1 MMKQYVFN
9 GNLYNCELLT
19 ENMETKKLFYFL
31 RNTQNSSDVIKIAK
45 EDMPDEYFPKLVK
58 FQAGDI
64 VRVNGYYIDHIQE
77 DMEIDVNLKLTE
89 HIFDAD
95 GNKIKAGNE
104 YVSTDGKFF
113 KAGKYDIL
121 WQYGLNPGTVDGATL
136 IATGSVSF
144 LSGKVIEKPIHLRFG
159 NMDVVLDESECV
171 QSTLSGEHIPRVW
184 ENRYIEYD
192 DEIITCNDILKGL
205 TDEYQLC
212 DDCGDIHYVEDM
224 TDTRDGRIC
233 EHCLDNYYVWSE
245 VMEEYIHRNDAVWVG
260 NEPMTDE
267 YRDSHY
273 YCCEACGEW
282 FDLDCNG
289 CESDDG
295 YYLCDG
301 CMDDYTCENGDV
313 YYKDSGYIRCYH
325 PDIDLHFYGEG
336 PKFLGC
342 EYEVQGGGC
351 NSRIAES
358 IFGDYA
364 EFYCSHDGSLDE
376 GFEAITHPCSPKYML
391 SNIDWETIVDKLDK
405 NGYDDAE
412 GAGFHVHISREHF
425 KSQSHIGKLI
435 RFFSDNY
442 QELVSFGNRTWDT
455 ANKWA
460 RPTDYDTEDKFI
472 DIYNITR
479 RERYSAVNVQPSE
492 TVEIRLFGC
501 TYRPEVI
508 RSYIQFVDII
518 TDLANG
524 FYNDMTFK
532 NVYEEAQ
539 KREYNELQN
548 YMEELNLA

>member
-64 VRVNGYYIDHIQE
+64 VRVNGYYINHIQE

-113 KAGKYDIL
+113 KAGEYDIL

-136 IATGSVSF
+136 VPTDSISF
-144 LSGKVIEKPIHLRFG
+144 ISGKEMENPIRFEYR
-159 NMDVVLDESECV
+159 NMEVFADESECV
-171 QSTLSGEHIPRVW
+171 KSTLSDEYVPEAWDNH
-184 ENRYIEYD
+184 YIED
-192 DEIITCNDILKGL
+192 GDEIITRNDINNGL
-205 TDEYQLC
+205 TDEYEICAEC
-212 DDCGDIHYVEDM
+212 DDIYPTSDM
-224 TDTRDGRIC
+224 TDTHDGRIC
-233 EHCLDNYYVWSE
+233 NHCLDNNYIYSS
-245 VMEEYIHRNDAVWVG
+245 VMDEYIHEDECVWVG
-260 NEPMTDE
+260 DDCMTDS
-267 YRDSHY
+267 YREDNYTQCDS
-273 YCCEACGEW
+273 CGEW
-282 FDLDCNG
+282 FDMECEG

-295 YYLCDG
+295 YDLCDS
-301 CMDDYTCENGDV
+301 CADDYRLENGSV
-313 YYKDSGYIRCYH
+313 YYKGSGYIQCYH
-325 PDIDLHFYGEG
+325 PDIDLHFYGNG

-351 NSRIAES
+351 NSNIAES
-358 IFGDYA
+358 IFGSYK
-364 EFYCSHDGSLDE
+364 EFYCSSDSSLDE
-376 GFEAITHPCSPKYML
+376 GFEAITHPCSPQYLL
-391 SNIDWETIVDKLDK
+391 SNIDWEEITKRLGRND
-405 NGYDDAE
+405 YDNEE
-412 GAGFHVHISREHF
+412 GAGFHIHISREHF

-435 RFFSDNY
+435 KFFSENY
-442 QELVSFGNRTWDT
+442 QTMMEFGNRDWDN
-455 ANKWA
+455 ADHYA
-460 RPTDYDTEDKFI
+460 RPTEFDDDDKFI
-472 DIYNITR
+472 DIYSETR
-479 RERYSAVNVQPSE
+479 GDRYHAVNVQPSA
-492 TVEIRLFGC
+492 TVEIRLFNT

-524 FYNDMTFK
+524 FYNDMTFT
-532 NVYEEAQ
+532 NVRTQATE
-539 KREYNELQN
+539 RGYNELID
-548 YMEELNLA
+548 YMNEQGI